1 MGERMIDDKVTALTR
16 CGGCKF
22 QDNNAL

>member
-1 MGERMIDDKVTALTR
+1 MIDDKVTALTR